1 MGVSMSSPERD
12 EHGVA
17 RVDLAGEEIYWDLG
31 ESVSYGDYLQL
42 DTLLAAQRPLSL
54 HHDELLFIVIHQA
67 SELWLKLCIHELT
80 AATDHIRR
88 DVLGPAFKM
97 LSRVSRVQAQLTQS
111 WDVLA
116 TMTPSDYSSFR
127 NALAKSSGFQS
138 YQYRTLEF
146 LLGNRN
152 PALIEVY
159 RREPEVYAR
168 LQAALRTPSLYDES
182 LRLLSRRGYEIPAEV
197 LDRDPS
203 QPYESSKGV
212 AAAWLGVYH
221 NAEQHWDLYELAEKL
236 VDLDHQFQHWR
247 FSHMKTVERI
257 MGYKRGTGGS
267 SGVAYLAKL
276 LELKFFPELW
286 SVRTSM

>member
-1 MGVSMSSPERD
+1 MSGPGETRD
-12 EHGVA
+12 LPDTA
-17 RVDLAGEEIYWDLG
+17 PVDLAGEEIYWDLG
-31 ESVSYGDYLQL
+31 ESLSYGEYLQL
-42 DTLLAAQRPLSL
+42 DTLLGAQRPLSL

-67 SELWLKLCIHELT
+67 SELWLKLCIHELL
-80 AATDHIRR
+80 AAIDHVRR

-97 LSRVSRVQAQLTQS
+97 LARVSRVQSQLTQS

-146 LLGNRN
+146 LIGNRN

-159 RREPEVYAR
+159 RREPELYAK
-168 LQAALRTPSLYDES
+168 LQATLRTPSLYDES
-182 LRLLSRRGYEIPAEV
+182 LRLLSRRGYEIPADV

-203 QPYESSKGV
+203 QPYVASKGV

-267 SGVAYLAKL
+267 SGVGYLAKL

>member
-1 MGVSMSSPERD
+1 MTQPTDAD
-12 EHGVA
+12 ESRAGP
-17 RVDLAGEEIYWDLG
+17 VDLAGEEIYWDLG
-31 ESVSYGDYLQL
+31 ESLSYGDYLQL

-67 SELWLKLCIHELT
+67 SELWMKLCIHEIT
-80 AATDHIRR
+80 AAIDHVRR
-88 DVLGPAFKM
+88 GVLGPAFKM
-97 LSRVSRVQAQLTQS
+97 LARVSRVQAQLTQS

-116 TMTPSDYSSFR
+116 TMTPTDYSSFR
-127 NALAKSSGFQS
+127 NALARSSGFQS

-146 LLGNRN
+146 LVGNKN
-152 PALIEVY
+152 PAMIEVY
-159 RREPEVYAR
+159 RREPVVYER
-168 LQAALRTPSLYDES
+168 LQAALHTPSLYDES
-182 LRLLSRRGYEIPAEV
+182 LRLLSRRGYSIPQEV

-203 QPYESSKGV
+203 QPYVPSKGV
-212 AAAWLGVYH
+212 AAAWLAVYH

-267 SGVAYLAKL
+267 SGVGYLAKL

-286 SVRTSM
+286 SVRTAM